1 MLTLTRWWGRWLILF
16 FFVETLTRC
25 EDDFI
30 FYLYLYMKLFLM
42 GKGLDDSTSY
52 PKANCTVSESIQS
65 EMIYL
70 LRVLCSLVTV
80 FLSCQLGFL
89 SQHFFPQSLA
99 SSRKEAIEHSLE
111 DPRSTDCSSVLGT
124 YSRALSSA
132 WSDCVNP
139 YPVWASLITLPL
151 RAFQWVPAGFFRCLW
166 TIPCFLVH
174 CAPPGTDTVHA
185 VATGALSTLWGVWA

>member
-1 MLTLTRWWGRWLILF
+1 MGR
-16 FFVETLTRC
+16 
-25 EDDFI
+25 
-30 FYLYLYMKLFLM
+30 
-42 GKGLDDSTSY
+42 GLDDSTSC
-52 PKANCTVSESIQS
+52 PKANSTVSENIQS

-70 LRVLCSLVTV
+70 QRFLCSLVTV
-80 FLSCQLGFL
+80 FLSCQLEFL

-111 DPRSTDCSSVLGT
+111 DPRSTDCSSVLDT

-151 RAFQWVPAGFFRCLW
+151 WAFQWVPAGFFRRLW
-166 TIPCFLVH
+166 TTPCFLVH
-174 CAPPGTDTVHA
+174 CAPPGTDAVHA
-185 VATGALSTLWGVWA
+185 VATGALSALWGVWAKLVTESDGGCWFPVFACSSSCLLFLFNDKN